1 MWILLYKLF
10 IEFLDPA
17 YNKHPIIFPRAAL
30 MNEFC
35 VVSKTVFL
43 KMYAWCLLAL
53 HVILNKSSTGGSSCG
68 KKRSC
73 GVVLEKGLMQHLVLK
88 ALMMTGYMA
97 CQVVVYPLRLTLLT
111 DCYVPKLFCLNL
123 TRHAEWKIIIII
135 MTLELYSTF
144 FPLKSPSV
152 WPAIPFL
159 IWLFNTFPSVLLR
172 NSSLCKLVSF
182 INGEHFQIFNCAW
195 KYTLKCAIQS
205 TVIYDNYYCYYN

>member
-172 NSSLCKLVSF
+172 LHPFLFYNRNFVLVQNICYHWVLQKREKSLSCILGLEE
-182 INGEHFQIFNCAW
+182 NNCF
-195 KYTLKCAIQS
+195 L
-205 TVIYDNYYCYYN
+205 

>member
-17 YNKHPIIFPRAAL
+17 YNKHSIIFQRAAL

-35 VVSKTVFL
+35 IVSKTVFL

-73 GVVLEKGLMQHLVLK
+73 GVVLEKGLRQHLVLK

-111 DCYVPKLFCLNL
+111 DCYVPKLFCLNW
-123 TRHAEWKIIIII
+123 TRHAEWKTNNNNNNDTWII
-135 MTLELYSTF
+135 
-144 FPLKSPSV
+144 
-152 WPAIPFL
+152 
-159 IWLFNTFPSVLLR
+159 
-172 NSSLCKLVSF
+172 
-182 INGEHFQIFNCAW
+182 
-195 KYTLKCAIQS
+195 
-205 TVIYDNYYCYYN
+205 